1 MPAGRP
7 TDYTLAKAK
16 EICRLLVTFD
26 DEGKPHSIRKI
37 CQIMQIG
44 TTTLFEWLAAH
55 AEFTELYTRARKAQA
70 DIYADLRIEI
80 AWENPQIEIP
90 TKVGSYTATDSA
102 GIARNRLRFDA
113 MTKHAGQINP
123 QKYGEKIQHEG
134 EIGIRTVIV
143 PTPEKAEGAQRAKT
157 PEFSEE

>member
-7 TDYTLAKAK
+7 STYTFDKAK
-16 EICRLLVTFD
+16 QICELLITFD

-37 CQIMQIG
+37 CQILGITP
-44 TTTLFEWLAAH
+44 TTFFEWFH
-55 AEFTELYTRARKAQA
+55 THREFAELYTQARKTQA
-70 DIYADLRIEI
+70 DLYADLRIEV

-90 TKVGSYTATDSA
+90 TKIGSYTATDSA

-123 QKYGEKIQHEG
+123 QKYGDKIQHEG

-143 PTPEKAEGAQRAKT
+143 KSAAKDQARPAT
-157 PEFSEE
+157 KPEFEE